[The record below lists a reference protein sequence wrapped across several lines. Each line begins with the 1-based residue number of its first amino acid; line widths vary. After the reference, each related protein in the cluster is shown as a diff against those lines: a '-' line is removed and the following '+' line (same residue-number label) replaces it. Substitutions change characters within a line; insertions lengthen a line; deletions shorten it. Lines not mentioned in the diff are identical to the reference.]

1 MLNEVAKQDTFH
13 GIKMGGRATCSVV
26 QVEAVVDANEEETE
40 EDVDQ
45 EADGDPAEG
54 IISQLGQTEVDSEGE
69 EDKDVRDEDETRIDG
84 VIFNILQIP
93 LSVADRVGRLDVFV

>member
-13 GIKMGGRATCSVV
+13 GIKMGARATCSVG

-54 IISQLGQTEVDSEGE
+54 IISELGQTEVDSEGE
-69 EDKDVRDEDETRIDG
+69 EDKDVRDEDKTRIDG
-84 VIFNILQIP
+84 IIFNILQIP